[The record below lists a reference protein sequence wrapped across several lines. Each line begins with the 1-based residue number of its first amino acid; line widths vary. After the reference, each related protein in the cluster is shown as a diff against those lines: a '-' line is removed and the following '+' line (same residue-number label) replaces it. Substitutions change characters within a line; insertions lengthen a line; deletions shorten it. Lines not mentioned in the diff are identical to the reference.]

1 MPAMIVPR
9 ESTELIETTAVSF
22 RRDRENTMLHS
33 ASLQNPTECRR
44 NSPFF
49 RSVLGR
55 FVLDGPA
62 IDSIG
67 DHGVK
72 TDSWSKGRN
81 IVIVDF
87 WRKARFQSG
96 VSGYGKVTRFAVVEW
111 RAPNSQG

>member
-1 MPAMIVPR
+1 MPAMVVRQETTDLI
-9 ESTELIETTAVSF
+9 ESTVVSAESGQESA
-22 RRDRENTMLHS
+22 RLHR

-62 IDSIG
+62 VYSVG
-67 DHGVK
+67 DHEVK

-81 IVIVDF
+81 IVIVGL
-87 WRKARFQSG
+87 WR
-96 VSGYGKVTRFAVVEW
+96 
-111 RAPNSQG
+111 

>member
-9 ESTELIETTAVSF
+9 ETTELIETTAVSVGSGQESA
-22 RRDRENTMLHS
+22 RLHR

-67 DHGVK
+67 DHEVK
-72 TDSWSKGRN
+72 TDSWSKGKN

-87 WRKARFQSG
+87 W
-96 VSGYGKVTRFAVVEW
+96 
-111 RAPNSQG
+111 